1 MAAGKGISIRERTKF
16 KKSNFAKWYES
27 NSKNFLIFLIII
39 GAILLIIQSK
49 FASGGSYFTALN
61 DTKIIWFFAIP
72 LIMLILLDNKS
83 AYIILGG
90 FYLALC
96 AITLVTDYIPK
107 PFATMFITTG
117 LWLIVDYANLMRH
130 NKSVLR
136 AIIENYNWFLSVLFT
151 GVILATLIELINAPA
166 KLWWY
171 FEPFPS
177 LKIFHVTP
185 LTFVIGWLPWVLN
198 MIAVIFYFIG
208 FNEVKR

>member
-1 MAAGKGISIRERTKF
+1 MATGKGICIRERTK
-16 KKSNFAKWYES
+16 KSDFAKWYES

-39 GAILLIIQSK
+39 GAIILIVQSK

-61 DTKIIWFFAIP
+61 DTKIIWLFAIP
-72 LIMLILLDNKS
+72 LIILILLNNKS
-83 AYIILGG
+83 AYVILGG
-90 FYLALC
+90 FYLILC
-96 AITLVTDYIPK
+96 AITLITNYIPK
-107 PFATMFITTG
+107 PFATMFTTTG
-117 LWLIVDYANLMRH
+117 LWLVVDYANLMRH
-130 NKSVLR
+130 GKSVLR

-151 GVILATLIELINAPA
+151 GVILATLIELINTSS

-177 LKIFHVTP
+177 LKIFGVTP
-185 LTFVIGWLPWVLN
+185 ITFVIGWLPWVLN